1 MMTLVQRRSGTSPFG
16 ALIQRAH
23 GLLHFKNPSIKV
35 TIRAQPAT
43 WPRAESI
50 APLGFIDPDF
60 RRACG
65 GNIIVLLENRVDTTN
80 YLAG

>member
-1 MMTLVQRRSGTSPFG
+1 MMTLVQRQSGTPPFG

-35 TIRAQPAT
+35 TIRA
-43 WPRAESI
+43 
-50 APLGFIDPDF
+50 PLGFIDPDF

-65 GNIIVLLENRVDTTN
+65 GNIIVLLGNRVDTTN